1 MADWTDR
8 YNPLKE
14 YNCGK
19 CGKAFIPPY
28 NHVFKE
34 KGRTLKVYCSWSC
47 WNHRKDKDGDGGGA

>member
-1 MADWTDR
+1 
-8 YNPLKE
+8 LKE

-19 CGKAFIPPY
+19 CGKTFIPPY

-47 WNHRKDKDGDGGGA
+47 WNHRKDKKGDGGGA